1 MCFVL
6 QGLNLFSKKNYVGAA
21 LTLNPGKY
29 PELQASRNNWASSAA
44 IAPGCTATLYDKTG
58 YRGKKLVI
66 KANKPSF
73 GKFDNKA
80 SSLKLV
86 CS

>member
-1 MCFVL
+1 MYAL
-6 QGLNLFSKKNYVGAA
+6 QGLNLFSKKKYVGAGI
-21 LTLNPGKY
+21 TFIPGKY
-29 PELQASRNNWASSAA
+29 PNMPAANRDNWASSAT
-44 IAPGCTATLYDKTG
+44 ITPGCTATLYDKTG
-58 YRGKKLVI
+58 YRGKKLII

-86 CS
+86 CN